1 MGHPVR
7 AYVNRSLM
15 NLGDSMRH
23 MAWRCGI
30 LAALI
35 GLLVSTGHSSD
46 ISAASLHRHAQAPIT
61 LTFWF
66 WGESNVTGANKWMAQ
81 TIALFE
87 KAHPSIQI
95 KLDIQSDDNLV
106 SNFQA
111 AAAARS
117 GPDLATQWATIPV
130 LSQAWAGAI
139 VPLSDYIPKSEMA
152 HWVSTFENVYAGKVW
167 GMPLYL
173 IGIPIAYNKALFR
186 KAGLDPTKP
195 PRTWAQFLATCAKLK
210 AKGIIPFAMGNKDG
224 FAGAW
229 FWSTF
234 GRGRLDSAD
243 DVKRAVVGQ
252 THFTDPRF
260 TGWLDG
266 LQTMMKDGYLND
278 DVASL
283 DLENGATAFV
293 RGKAAMTFQADTI
306 VLGYAKI
313 LGASN
318 LGIFQAPA
326 IGSGKLAPYYDE
338 TQSSSEMI
346 TSWSKHKREAAL
358 FLMYMHTPERLK
370 AFYDQTG
377 GFPADDR
384 FNLKD
389 ISNPM
394 QKQMITW
401 DLASQNIWLENF
413 VPTQVDS
420 NGDQAAGEMITSGSG
435 GPDAAGQIWER
446 TTRQWR
452 VSNPSDLKHFQAWI
466 GKSL

>member
-1 MGHPVR
+1 MVFLATSVR
-7 AYVNRSLM
+7 PSVISR
-15 NLGDSMRH
+15 
-23 MAWRCGI
+23 
-30 LAALI
+30 AALPA
-35 GLLVSTGHSSD
+35 G
-46 ISAASLHRHAQAPIT
+46 AQAPIT
-61 LTFWF
+61 LTYWW
-66 WGESNVTGANKWMAQ
+66 WGESNVTGADKWMRQ
-81 TIALFE
+81 TIALFQ
-87 KAHPSIQI
+87 KAHPNIQI
-95 KLDIQSDDNLV
+95 KLDIQGDDNLV

-139 VPLSDYIPKSEMA
+139 VPLDDYIPKSEMK
-152 HWVSTFENVYAGKVW
+152 HWVSTFENVDAGKVW
-167 GMPLYL
+167 AMPLYL

-186 KAGLDPTKP
+186 KAGLNPNNP
-195 PRTWAQFLATCAKLK
+195 PRTWAQFLNVCARLK
-210 AKGIIPFAMGNKDG
+210 AKGIIPFSMGNKDG

-234 GRGRLDSAD
+234 GRGRLNSAD

-252 THFTDPRF
+252 THFTDPAY
-260 TGWLDG
+260 TGWLEG
-266 LQTMMKDGYLND
+266 LQTMMKMGYLND

-283 DLENGATAFV
+283 NLENGATPFV

-306 VLGYAKI
+306 VLGYAKV

-318 LGIFQAPA
+318 LGIFQPPS

-346 TSWSKHKREAAL
+346 TAWSRHKREAAM
-358 FLMYMHTPERLK
+358 FLMYMHSPERLK

-384 FNLKD
+384 FNLKE
-389 ISNPM
+389 ISDPM

-401 DLASQNIWLENF
+401 DLDPRNIWLENF

-420 NGDQAAGEMITSGSG
+420 NGDQAAGEIITSGSG
-435 GPDAAGQIWER
+435 GPDAAAQIWER

-452 VSNPSDLKHFQAWI
+452 ASNPGDLKHFQAWI
-466 GKSL
+466 GKAF